1 MEVPVCEKVLLTV
14 EEASAYT
21 NIGRDRLYALAKSP
35 KCTFVLFNGRNILI
49 KRKQLERF
57 LEQCKEL

>member
-1 MEVPVCEKVLLTV
+1 MEVAISEKPLLTI

-35 KCTFVLFNGRNILI
+35 TCPFVLFNGRNILI